1 MDDNEKKIDL
11 TKYPEGALEVAKLLD
26 FLPEDDKARLDYLAA
41 MAFNMIRQ

>member
-1 MDDNEKKIDL
+1 MDDNNKIDL

-26 FLPEDDKARLDYLAA
+26 FLPEDDEVRLNYLTG